1 MIDWLRDHQGWLTGL
16 TVFSIVMLVASAF
29 LVPAY
34 LARMPADYFVRRA
47 SSVQRHPVW
56 WVLRNLF
63 GGVLLLAGIAM
74 LVLPGQGIL
83 TILFALE
90 VMEFPGK
97 QRIELAIVRRP
108 PVLRAVNWL
117 RKRAGRK
124 PLLTVPPTH
133 PGESAD
139 RTSISS

>member
-1 MIDWLRDHQGWLTGL
+1 MHDHPGWMTGL
-16 TVFSIVMLVASAF
+16 TTFSVVMLVASVF
-29 LVPAY
+29 VVPAY
-34 LARMPADYFVRRA
+34 LARMPADYFIRSA
-47 SSVQRHPVW
+47 SSVRREHSVW

-97 QRIELAIVRRP
+97 HRIELAIVRRR
-108 PVLRAVNWL
+108 PVLLAVNWL
-117 RKRAGRK
+117 RKRADRP
-124 PLLTVPPTH
+124 PLLTEMPTR
-133 PGESAD
+133 PGESAV
-139 RTSISS
+139 RTDQ

>member
-1 MIDWLRDHQGWLTGL
+1 MFHWIHDHPGWVTGL
-16 TVFSIVMLVASAF
+16 TVLSVVTLVASAL

-34 LARMPADYFVRRA
+34 LARMPADYFVRSA
-47 SSVQRHPVW
+47 SSVRREHPVM

-97 QRIELAIVRRP
+97 HRIELAIVRLG
-108 PVLRAVNWL
+108 PVLRTVNWL
-117 RKRAGRK
+117 RKRAGRP
-124 PLLTVPPTH
+124 PLLTEAPTR
-133 PGESAD
+133 PGESAV
-139 RTSISS
+139 RTNQ